1 MWNKSFEKLAMLA
14 ALMLVTQSACKSVD
28 KMTKDAQQLNK
39 DANAAK
45 VKAEETKAQTE
56 AEVGDAAVKAS
67 LGVAVAD
74 GNRPA
79 TDVARDVYRHPAETL
94 YFFDV
99 KPESTVL
106 ELWPGRGW
114 YTRILGP
121 YVGAKGKLY
130 VTNYSPED
138 ASEYRA
144 KMSGE
149 YVETL
154 KTIPNNGNISVIEL
168 QPSGEIDL
176 GLENEVDV
184 VLTFRNIHNWMK
196 DGSDVAVYEQAH
208 KALKPGGIF
217 GIVEHRANEG
227 TTREESIVSGYVDQ
241 QQLIAEVEKAGFELV
256 EASEINAN
264 AKDTKDHPEGVWTL
278 PPALRLKE
286 KDADKYIEIGES
298 DRMTLKFKKVD
309 KPVETAEN

>member
-1 MWNKSFEKLAMLA
+1 MMWNKSWNKLAMAA
-14 ALMLVTQSACKSVD
+14 ALALVTQGACKSVD
-28 KMTKDAQQLNK
+28 TMKKDAQQLNK
-39 DANAAK
+39 DANEAK
-45 VKAEETKAQTE
+45 DKAEEAKAQTE
-56 AEVGDAAVKAS
+56 AEMGDAAVKAS
-67 LGVAVAD
+67 LGMAVAD

-138 ASEYRA
+138 PSEYRA
-144 KMSGE
+144 KMAGE
-149 YVETL
+149 YTETI
-154 KTIPNNGNISVIEL
+154 KTIPNNGNISVIGLEPAGEL
-168 QPSGEIDL
+168 DL

-184 VLTFRNIHNWMK
+184 VLTFRNVHNWMK
-196 DGSDVAVYEQAH
+196 DGSDVTIYEQVH
-208 KALKPGGIF
+208 KALKPDGIF
-217 GIVEHRANEG
+217 GIVEHRAKEG
-227 TTREESIVSGYVDQ
+227 TTREESMVSGYVDQ
-241 QQLIAEVEKAGFELV
+241 QQLIAEVEQAGFELV

-264 AKDTKDHPEGVWTL
+264 PKDTKDYPEGVWTL
-278 PPALRLKE
+278 PPSLRLKE
-286 KDADKYIEIGES
+286 QDADKYIEIGES
-298 DRMTLKFKKVD
+298 DRMTLKFKKVA
-309 KPVETAEN
+309 KPAEN